1 MSKPVAVNAI
11 CIDTLYTI
19 AQAHIQRDIDII
31 DTQTRQTNNDNA
43 IPIMISAVLCLF
55 GFILL
60 TGVLI

>member
-1 MSKPVAVNAI
+1 MSKPIAVNPI

-31 DTQTRQTNNDNA
+31 DAQTKAIDSDNA

-55 GFILL
+55 GLILL
-60 TGVLI
+60 TGVL